1 MNEISI
7 ITTLKILF
15 QKIWVLV
22 ICGIIGLTAGYS
34 YVNFVV
40 QPIYKA
46 SAIVCAASGTFLS
59 DNDNLTSQGA
69 NNITTAELSVTLA
82 LMDSFIG
89 ILDNSTEIYNDTLLQ
104 TGLDSKYKVQQLMG
118 MVDVSLLKEDT
129 FLIKIDVMS
138 YNPQDCVAL
147 VNKFVELTP
156 NCIMQKVGRTNVKI
170 LTNADVHGAKQVSPN
185 VVLTMC
191 MTLLLGVVVGAAIVI
206 ISYNSDK
213 TIKGEDDY
221 LDHFN
226 LPLLGTI
233 PDFGNYQ
240 TKRKGV

>member
-15 QKIWVLV
+15 EKIWVLA
-22 ICGIIGLTAGYS
+22 ICGIIGLTAGYG
-34 YVNFVV
+34 YINFIV
-40 QPIYKA
+40 QPTYKA
-46 SAIVCAASGTFLS
+46 SAIVCAVSGSFLN
-59 DNDNLTSQGA
+59 DDDNLANQGA
-69 NNITTAELSVTLA
+69 NYITTAELSVTLA
-82 LMDSFIG
+82 LMNSFIG
-89 ILDNSTEIYNDTLLQ
+89 ILDNSVDIYSNTLEQ
-104 TGLDSKYKVQQLMG
+104 TGLDNKYRVTQLMG
-118 MVDVSLLKEDT
+118 MVDISLLKEET
-129 FLIKIDVMS
+129 FLIKIDVTS
-138 YNPQDCVAL
+138 DNPQDCVTL

-156 NCIMQKVGRTNVKI
+156 NHIMEKVGRTNVTV

-191 MTLLLGVVVGAAIVI
+191 MTLLLGVVVGAVIVI
-206 ISYNSDK
+206 ISYNSDR

-221 LDHFN
+221 LAHFN